1 MTRIHVRR
9 DAEHWYANIEGDDE
23 VLAVGL
29 TRAEVVA
36 AIRAV
41 ARSAAPSELVVH
53 RRDGSIYGV
62 TAT

>member
-9 DAEHWYANIEGDDE
+9 DAEHWYANNEGDDE

-36 AIRAV
+36 AVRAV
-41 ARSAAPSELVVH
+41 ARSAAPASSLCI
-53 RRDGSIYGV
+53 GATAQSIGV
-62 TAT
+62 TAS